1 METVGKAPFTL
12 KRILQ
17 ENWDRFLDTYR
28 EEVEWYMALNVWKV
42 INCREPEGLGFATFA
57 CPDHPDQIC
66 RVPRSCK
73 SRFCSVCAKV
83 QVDRWVAE
91 MNELFPNCSYFHVT
105 FTVPSQFRELLFEKR
120 SLLNAVFSACT
131 ETLLSFCAEQGF
143 LPAIT
148 AVLHT
153 FGSDL
158 KRHIHVHVIISAGGL
173 KLSFKAERFTRF
185 IKRKQKDPRAKQEK
199 PVVDVD
205 DPQWIPWIHFPF
217 KMLQKRYQAILIN
230 HLKDRILDNLNSD
243 NPDPELK
250 PFSDDEFMLAFF
262 DDLKKEYVNGFYVN
276 ITKERT
282 DLNLTA
288 GYIGRYARRPPLSE
302 LRIKDY
308 TGEMVT
314 FEFKDY
320 RDGEKKSLYTLRT
333 VEFIQK
339 LVRHIPPHYF
349 NLIRHYGLMASRVK
363 AAYKKLTD
371 KLLKQPQTVKAAQ
384 DWRERQTAYRGKDP
398 LVCTICQ
405 KVMRFVSAYL
415 PNPISEIKNRL
426 QATFP

>member
-1 METVGKAPFTL
+1 
-12 KRILQ
+12 
-17 ENWDRFLDTYR
+17 
-28 EEVEWYMALNVWKV
+28 
-42 INCREPEGLGFATFA
+42 
-57 CPDHPDQIC
+57 
-66 RVPRSCK
+66 
-73 SRFCSVCAKV
+73 
-83 QVDRWVAE
+83 

-105 FTVPSQFRELLFEKR
+105 FTVPSQFRALLFEKR

-185 IKRKQKDPRAKQEK
+185 IKRKMKDPSVKQEK
-199 PVVDVD
+199 PVVVMD
-205 DPQWIPWIHFPF
+205 DPEWIPWIHFPF
-217 KMLQKRYQAILIN
+217 DMLRLRYQAILIN
-230 HLKDRILDNLNSD
+230 HLKDRILDNLNSEK
-243 NPDPELK
+243 PDPELK
-250 PFSDDEFMLAFF
+250 PFSDDAFMEVFF

-276 ITKERT
+276 ITGERV
-282 DLNLTA
+282 DLRMTA

-333 VEFIQK
+333 VEFIRK
-339 LVRHIPPHYF
+339 LIRHIPPHYF

-363 AAYKKLTD
+363 GAYKAITD
-371 KLLKQPQTVKAAQ
+371 KLLKQPPTVQAAQ
-384 DWRERQTAYRGKDP
+384 DWRERQTAFRGKDP
-398 LVCTICQ
+398 LICTVCR
-405 KVMRFVSAYL
+405 KVMQFVSAYL
-415 PNPISEIKNRL
+415 PNPLSEIKARL
-426 QATFP
+426 QAAFP

>member
-1 METVGKAPFTL
+1 METIRKAPFTL
-12 KRILQ
+12 KQILQ
-17 ENWDRFLDTYR
+17 ENWDRHLALYHN
-28 EEVEWYMALNVWKV
+28 EVEWYMALNVWKV

-57 CPDHPDQIC
+57 CPDHPEQIC
-66 RVPRSCK
+66 HVPRSCK

-83 QVDRWVAE
+83 QVDRWVAD
-91 MNELFPNCSYFHVT
+91 MNELFPNCSYFHIT

-120 SLLNAVFSACT
+120 ALLNAVFSACT
-131 ETLLSFCAEQGF
+131 ETLLSFCAEKGF

-153 FGSDL
+153 FGSAL
-158 KRHIHVHVIISAGGL
+158 NRHIHVHLIISAGGL
-173 KLSFKAERFTRF
+173 KLTGKAERITRY
-185 IKRKQKDPRAKQEK
+185 IERKRKNPKAKKRIVSVVTDK
-199 PVVDVD
+199 PEWVKCNY
-205 DPQWIPWIHFPF
+205 FPPPV
-217 KMLQKRYQAILIN
+217 LQKRYQFLLID
-230 HLKDRILDNLNSD
+230 HMKKQILKDINSET
-243 NPDPELK
+243 PDAELK
-250 PFSDDEFMLAFF
+250 PFSDQGFMKIFF
-262 DDLKKEYVNGFYVN
+262 DDLLNQYQNGFYVN
-276 ITKERT
+276 CTAERT
-282 DLNLTA
+282 DLKLTA

-320 RDGEKKSLYTLRT
+320 RDGEKKSLYTLKT
-333 VEFIQK
+333 IEFIRK

-363 AAYKKLTD
+363 GAYKKITD
-371 KLLKQPQTVKAAQ
+371 KLLKQPPTVKAAQ
-384 DWRERQTAYRGKDP
+384 DWRERQTAFRGKDP

-415 PNPISEIKNRL
+415 PNPLSVVKAKL

>member
-1 METVGKAPFTL
+1 
-12 KRILQ
+12 
-17 ENWDRFLDTYR
+17 
-28 EEVEWYMALNVWKV
+28 
-42 INCREPEGLGFATFA
+42 
-57 CPDHPDQIC
+57 
-66 RVPRSCK
+66 
-73 SRFCSVCAKV
+73 
-83 QVDRWVAE
+83 

-105 FTVPSQFRELLFEKR
+105 FTVPSQFRALLFEKR

-131 ETLLSFCAEQGF
+131 VTLLSFCAEQGF

-158 KRHIHVHVIISAGGL
+158 KRHIHIHVIISAGGL
-173 KLSFKAERFTRF
+173 KLSFKAERLTRF
-185 IKRKQKDPRAKQEK
+185 IKRKMKDPSVKQEK
-199 PVVDVD
+199 PVVVMD
-205 DPQWIPWIHFPF
+205 DPEWIPWIHFPF
-217 KMLQKRYQAILIN
+217 DMLRLRYQAILIN
-230 HLKDRILDNLNSD
+230 HLKDRILDNLNSEK
-243 NPDPELK
+243 PDPELK
-250 PFSDDEFMLAFF
+250 PFSDDAFMEVFF

-276 ITKERT
+276 ITGERV
-282 DLNLTA
+282 DLRMTA

-333 VEFIQK
+333 VEFIRK

-363 AAYKKLTD
+363 GAYKKIAD
-371 KLLKQPQTVKAAQ
+371 KLLEKPPAVKPAL
-384 DWRERQTAYRGKDP
+384 DWRKRQTAFRGVDP
-398 LVCTICQ
+398 LICRICQ
-405 KVMRFVSAYL
+405 KVMKFVSAYQPTPL
-415 PNPISEIKNRL
+415 WLVKARL
-426 QATFP
+426 QAAFP